1 MLEESEVAVIAE
13 KTTTSGAW
21 KFCAG
26 SRRSFETMDLNF
38 RLYTGT
44 FRQVT

>member
-21 KFCAG
+21 N
-26 SRRSFETMDLNF
+26 SRRASDRSKRAISKLPFP
-38 RLYTGT
+38 R
-44 FRQVT
+44 